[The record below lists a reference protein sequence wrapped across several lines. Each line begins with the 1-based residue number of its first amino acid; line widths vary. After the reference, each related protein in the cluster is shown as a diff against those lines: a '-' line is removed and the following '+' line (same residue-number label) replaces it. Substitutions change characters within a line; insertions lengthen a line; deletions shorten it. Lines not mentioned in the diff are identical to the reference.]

1 MPAEAKI
8 AIITDTDASLP
19 VEIAARYGIRQ
30 VPIVVQFGDEKLLSG
45 MDINDEGLFA
55 RIDREGRLPTT
66 AAPSPGAFSEAFEA
80 AFSSGAEAVICF
92 CVSGGVSAT
101 YQAANSA
108 RELLPEKD
116 ITVVDSRNLSL
127 GQGFM
132 ALAAAETIAAGGS
145 KQAALAKAH
154 SIGERSYLF
163 ASLATLKYLAMSGRV
178 GHLAA
183 GMANLLDV
191 KPILT
196 MKQGKLELL
205 ERVRRQSK
213 AWERTIELAREAA
226 GEKPVERMGIVHVWA
241 RKEARGFEARLRE
254 GMACPEEILI
264 AELTPGLSVHSG
276 AGMVG
281 VAFVAGE

>member
-19 VEIAARYGIRQ
+19 VELAARYGIRQ
-30 VPIVVQFGDEKLLSG
+30 VPIVVQFGDEQLLTG
-45 MDINDEGLFA
+45 IDINDEGLFA

-66 AAPSPGAFSEAFEA
+66 AAPSPGAFSEAYEA
-80 AFSSGAEAVICF
+80 AFASGAEAVICF
-92 CVSGGVSAT
+92 CVSGQVSAT
-101 YQAANSA
+101 YQAAVSA
-108 RELLPEKD
+108 RELLPGKD
-116 ITVVDSRNLSL
+116 ITVVDTHNLTL

-132 ALAAAETIAAGGS
+132 VLAAAETIAAGGT
-145 KQAALAKAH
+145 KQAALTKAQ
-154 SIGERSYLF
+154 SVGECSYLF

-178 GHLAA
+178 GYLAA
-183 GMANLLDV
+183 GMANLLNV

-205 ERVRRQSK
+205 ERVRTQSK
-213 AWERTIELAREAA
+213 AWRRTIELARESA
-226 GEKPVERMGIVHVWA
+226 GDKPVERMGIVHVRA
-241 RKEARGFEARLRE
+241 RKEARAFEARLRE
-254 GMACPEEILI
+254 GMACPDEILI

-281 VAFVAGE
+281 VAFVAGK